1 MPILSEV
8 ILATGL
14 HNITFIMSDIQ
25 QRSLEE
31 RTSKA
36 EKEAKAIEEEIN
48 KLASGN
54 LSYIGDPRL
63 DKLVSDNEKLKHR
76 LAILENAIKAES
88 SGTSGKTVKREPKK
102 RPTLITDIKSVEGTI
117 CILDE
122 LKNVF
127 EIAITSAYPDLE
139 EPPIAITLSGNNPKF
154 GDYQCNSAMAISQL
168 LKSKGV
174 KTNPRE
180 VANNILNK
188 TPASPLIERMEVAGA
203 GYLNIYLNKQ
213 FVEHVLTYI
222 LRYGVKPPPVKK
234 EKVIVDFSSPNIAKE
249 MHVGHLRSTIIGES
263 ICRLL
268 EFLKHD
274 VLRINHLGD
283 WGTQFGMLIA
293 HLQDKYPDFKTHS
306 PPISDLQAFY
316 KESKKRFDE
325 DEEFKKRAYS
335 CVVHLQ
341 SGHPDYI
348 SAWKLICEVS
358 RQEFQKVYNRLEV
371 KIIDRGESFYQS
383 RMESIVK
390 ELKDKG
396 FLEEDEGRL
405 IMWGDAEKREGIP
418 LTIVKSDGGFT
429 YDTSDM
435 ATIKQRV
442 EEEKGDRFIYV
453 TDAGQ
458 NTHFIT
464 IEACARR
471 AGILKNG
478 QKVENVV
485 FGVVLGEDKKKFK
498 TRSGDTVKLIDL
510 LDEGLKRS
518 LDKLKEKGRDK
529 VLTPEELKLAQ
540 EAVAYGC
547 IKYADLSHNRIND
560 YVFSFDKM
568 LDDKGN
574 TAVYLLYALTRIRS
588 IARTAQVSFEN
599 LLDELEKSG
608 FKLTH
613 EAEWKLGKVLLR
625 FPEVILKVAGDLF
638 LHSLCEYLY
647 EISSCFTEFYDKCY
661 CVEKDKEGKI
671 VKIFYER
678 LMLCEVTAKV
688 MEKCLDILGIK
699 TVSKM

>member
-1 MPILSEV
+1 
-8 ILATGL
+8 
-14 HNITFIMSDIQ
+14 MSDADHKK
-25 QRSLEE
+25 LEE

-36 EKEAKAIEEEIN
+36 EKEAKAIEEELE
-48 KLASGN
+48 KLSNGDLTFVN
-54 LSYIGDPRL
+54 DPRL
-63 DKLVSDNEKLKHR
+63 EKLLSDNEKLKHR
-76 LAILENAIKAES
+76 LEILENAIKAES
-88 SGTSGKTVKREPKK
+88 SAAGGKVVKSESRK
-102 RPTLITDIKSVEGTI
+102 RPTLISDVSSVEGNV
-117 CILDE
+117 CIVDE

-127 EIAITSAYPDLE
+127 TLAIMSAYPDLE
-139 EPPIAITLSGNNPKF
+139 DPPVVITLSSNNPKF
-154 GDYQCNSAMAISQL
+154 GDYQCNSAMPISQL
-168 LKSKGV
+168 LKAKNV

-188 TPASPLIERMEVAGA
+188 APTSPLIERIEVAGA
-203 GYLNIYLNKQ
+203 GFLNIYLNKA
-213 FVEHVLTYI
+213 FVEHVLTCV
-222 LRYGVKPPPVKK
+222 LRFGIKPPPVKR
-234 EKVIVDFSSPNIAKE
+234 ERVIVDFSSPNIAKE

-263 ICRLL
+263 ISRVL
-268 EFLKHD
+268 EFLNHD

-325 DEEFKKRAYS
+325 DEVFKKRAYA
-335 CVVHLQ
+335 CVVELQ
-341 SGHPDYI
+341 SGQPDYI
-348 SAWKLICEVS
+348 AAWKLICEVS
-358 RQEFQKVYNRLEV
+358 RREFQKIYDRLDI

-383 RMESIVK
+383 RMDIVVK

-396 FLEEDEGRL
+396 LLEEDEGRF
-405 IMWGDAEKREGIP
+405 IMWGDAEKHNGIP
-418 LTIVKSDGGFT
+418 LTVVKSDGGYT

-458 NTHFIT
+458 ATHFVI

-471 AGILKNG
+471 AGILKEG
-478 QKVENVV
+478 QKVEHVG

-498 TRSGDTVKLIDL
+498 TRSGDTIKLIDL
-510 LDEGLKRS
+510 LEEGLKRS
-518 LDKLKEKGRDK
+518 LDKLVEKGRDK
-529 VLTPEELKLAQ
+529 VLTPEELKQAQ

-547 IKYADLSHNRIND
+547 IKYADLSHNRVND
-560 YVFSFDKM
+560 YIFSFDKM

-588 IARTAQVSFEN
+588 IARTAQISIDQ
-599 LLDELEKSG
+599 LLEEVQKTG
-608 FKLTH
+608 FKFSH
-613 EAEWKLGKVLLR
+613 DAEWKLGKVLLR
-625 FPEVILKVAGDLF
+625 FPEVILKVSNDLY

-647 EISSCFTEFYDKCY
+647 EISSTFTEFYDKCY

-671 VKIFYER
+671 FKIIYER
-678 LMLCEVTAKV
+678 LMLCEVTARI
-688 MEKCLDILGIK
+688 MEKCLEILGIK

>member
-1 MPILSEV
+1 
-8 ILATGL
+8 
-14 HNITFIMSDIQ
+14 MSDAEQ
-25 QRSLEE
+25 NSLEE

-36 EKEAKAIEEEIN
+36 EKDAKAIEEELN
-48 KLASGN
+48 MLASGD
-54 LSYIGDPRL
+54 LSYVGDPRL
-63 DKLVSDNEKLKHR
+63 HKLLSDNEKLKHR
-76 LAILENAIKAES
+76 LAILENAIKAE
-88 SGTSGKTVKREPKK
+88 TSGASEKVVKKEPKK
-102 RPTLITDIKSVEGTI
+102 RPTLITDIKSVEGTV
-117 CILDE
+117 CIVDE
-122 LKNVF
+122 LKKVF

-154 GDYQCNSAMAISQL
+154 GDYQCNSAMAISNL

-188 TPASPLIERMEVAGA
+188 TPSSPLIERMEVAGA
-203 GYLNIYLNKQ
+203 GFLNIYLNKQ
-213 FVEHVLTYI
+213 FAEHVLTCI
-222 LRYGVKPPPVKK
+222 LRYGVQPPPVKR

-249 MHVGHLRSTIIGES
+249 MHVGHLRSTVIGDS
-263 ICRLL
+263 ICRML
-268 EFLKHD
+268 EFLNHD

-293 HLQDKYPDFKTHS
+293 HLQDTYPDYKIHS

-316 KESKKRFDE
+316 KESKTRFDE

-335 CVVHLQ
+335 CVVKLQ
-341 SGHPDYI
+341 SGQPDYI

-358 RQEFQKVYNRLEV
+358 RLEFQKVYDRLDI

-390 ELKDKG
+390 ELKDRG

-405 IMWGDAEKREGIP
+405 IMWGDAEKHEGIP
-418 LTIVKSDGGFT
+418 LTIVKSDGGYT

-458 NTHFIT
+458 TTHFVS

-471 AGILKNG
+471 AGILREW
-478 QKVENVV
+478 QKIENVV
-485 FGVVLGEDKKKFK
+485 FGVVHGEDKKKFK

-510 LDEGLKRS
+510 LNEGLKRS
-518 LDKLKEKGRDK
+518 LDKLIEKGRDK
-529 VLTPEELKLAQ
+529 VLTPEELKHAQ

-547 IKYADLSHNRIND
+547 IKYADLSHNRIID

-588 IARTAQVSFEN
+588 IARTAQVSFET
-599 LLDELEKSG
+599 LLAEVQKSG

-613 EAEWKLGKVLLR
+613 ETEWRLGKVLLK
-625 FPEVILKVAGDLF
+625 FPEVILKVTGDLY
-638 LHSLCEYLY
+638 LHTLCEYLY
-647 EISSCFTEFYDKCY
+647 EISSSFTEFYDKCY
-661 CVEKDKEGKI
+661 CVQKDKEGKI

-678 LMLCEVTAKV
+678 LMLCEVTARA
-688 MEKCLDILGIK
+688 MEKCFDILGIK

>member
-1 MPILSEV
+1 
-8 ILATGL
+8 
-14 HNITFIMSDIQ
+14 MSDADHKK
-25 QRSLEE
+25 LEE

-36 EKEAKAIEEEIN
+36 EKEAKAIEEELE
-48 KLASGN
+48 KLSNGDLTFVN
-54 LSYIGDPRL
+54 DPRL
-63 DKLVSDNEKLKHR
+63 EKLLSDNEKLKHR
-76 LAILENAIKAES
+76 LEILENAIKAES
-88 SGTSGKTVKREPKK
+88 SAAGGKVVKSESRK
-102 RPTLITDIKSVEGTI
+102 RPTLISDVSSVEGNV
-117 CILDE
+117 CIVDE

-127 EIAITSAYPDLE
+127 TLAIMSAYPDLE
-139 EPPIAITLSGNNPKF
+139 DPPVVITLSSNNPKF
-154 GDYQCNSAMAISQL
+154 GDYQCNSAMPISQL
-168 LKSKGV
+168 LKAKNV

-188 TPASPLIERMEVAGA
+188 APTSPLIERIEVAGA
-203 GYLNIYLNKQ
+203 GFLNIYLNKA
-213 FVEHVLTYI
+213 FVEHVLTCV
-222 LRYGVKPPPVKK
+222 LRFGIKPPPVKR
-234 EKVIVDFSSPNIAKE
+234 ERVIVDFSSPNIAKE

-263 ICRLL
+263 ISRVL
-268 EFLKHD
+268 EFLNHD

-325 DEEFKKRAYS
+325 DEVFKKRAYA
-335 CVVHLQ
+335 CVVELQ
-341 SGHPDYI
+341 SGQPDYI
-348 SAWKLICEVS
+348 AAWKLICEVS
-358 RQEFQKVYNRLEV
+358 RREFQKIYDRLDI

-383 RMESIVK
+383 RMDIVVK

-396 FLEEDEGRL
+396 LLEEDEGRF
-405 IMWGDAEKREGIP
+405 IMWGDAEKHNGIP
-418 LTIVKSDGGFT
+418 LTVVKSDGGYT

-458 NTHFIT
+458 ATHFVI

-471 AGILKNG
+471 AGILKEG
-478 QKVENVV
+478 QKVEHVG

-498 TRSGDTVKLIDL
+498 TRSGDTIKLIDL
-510 LDEGLKRS
+510 LEEGLKRS
-518 LDKLKEKGRDK
+518 LDKLVEKGRDK
-529 VLTPEELKLAQ
+529 VLTPEELKQAQ

-547 IKYADLSHNRIND
+547 IKYADLSHNRVND
-560 YVFSFDKM
+560 YIFSFDKM

-588 IARTAQVSFEN
+588 IARTAQISIDQ
-599 LLDELEKSG
+599 LLEEVQKTG
-608 FKLTH
+608 FKFSH
-613 EAEWKLGKVLLR
+613 DAEWKLGKVLLR
-625 FPEVILKVAGDLF
+625 FPEVILKVSNDLY

-647 EISSCFTEFYDKCY
+647 EISSTFTEFYDKCY

-671 VKIFYER
+671 VKIIYER
-678 LMLCEVTAKV
+678 LMLCEVTARI
-688 MEKCLDILGIK
+688 MEKCLEILGIK

>member
-1 MPILSEV
+1 
-8 ILATGL
+8 
-14 HNITFIMSDIQ
+14 MSDVE

-48 KLASGN
+48 KLESGN

-63 DKLVSDNEKLKHR
+63 DKLLSDNEKLKHR

-88 SGTSGKTVKREPKK
+88 SGISGKTVKKEPKK
-102 RPTLITDIKSVEGTI
+102 RPTLITDIKSVEGNI

-203 GYLNIYLNKQ
+203 GYLNIHLNKH
-213 FVEHVLTYI
+213 FVEHVLTCI

-249 MHVGHLRSTIIGES
+249 MHVGHLRSTIIGDS

-268 EFLKHD
+268 EFLNHD

-306 PPISDLQAFY
+306 PPICDLQAFY

-348 SAWKLICEVS
+348 SAWKRICEVS
-358 RQEFQKVYNRLEV
+358 RQEFQKVYNRLEI

-405 IMWGDAEKREGIP
+405 IMWGNAEKCEGIP

-458 NTHFIT
+458 NTHFVT

-478 QKVENVV
+478 QKLENVV

-518 LDKLKEKGRDK
+518 LDKLIEKGRDK

-588 IARTAQVSFEN
+588 IARTAQVSFDN
-599 LLDELEKSG
+599 LLDELDKSG

-688 MEKCLDILGIK
+688 MEKCLDILGIT

>member
-1 MPILSEV
+1 
-8 ILATGL
+8 
-14 HNITFIMSDIQ
+14 MSDVQ

-48 KLASGN
+48 KLTSGN

-102 RPTLITDIKSVEGTI
+102 RPTLITDIKSIEGTI

-213 FVEHVLTYI
+213 FVEHVLTCI

-234 EKVIVDFSSPNIAKE
+234 EKAIVDFSSPNIAKE

-316 KESKKRFDE
+316 KESKTRFDE

-335 CVVHLQ
+335 SVVHLQ

-458 NTHFIT
+458 YTHFMT